1 MEPANDPVAA
11 RVGRR
16 DDVRARNDA
25 IVASARSHRFDDE
38 AGVPLICECDE
49 ESCAE
54 LVRITLGEY
63 DRARRDGAFVVCT
76 AHRLAGA
83 VTDPGGREY
92 LLYRPAT

>member
-1 MEPANDPVAA
+1 MEPFDDPTAA

-16 DDVRARNDA
+16 DDIRARNDA

-54 LVRITLGEY
+54 LVRITLGDY
-63 DRARRDGAFVVCT
+63 DDARRGGAYVVC
-76 AHRLAGA
+76 AGHRLAGA
-83 VTDPGGREY
+83 AVDPGGREY
-92 LLYRPAT
+92 LLYRPLT